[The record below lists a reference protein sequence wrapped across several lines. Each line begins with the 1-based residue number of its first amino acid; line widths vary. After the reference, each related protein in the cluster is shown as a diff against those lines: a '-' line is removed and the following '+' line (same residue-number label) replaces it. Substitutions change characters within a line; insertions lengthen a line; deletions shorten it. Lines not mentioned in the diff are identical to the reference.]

1 VLDHG
6 GDDAVTDLDDVKA
19 GKYELVAVS
28 WDEIKSKPG
37 EPLDFV
43 RHRRGDI
50 VDLDVE
56 TARRLV
62 RSGAVVKPGARQ
74 QAQAQA
80 ALANL
85 RAALEQLT
93 PEQREQL
100 LATGAAIE
108 TPTAPKKRAAKKAA
122 AKGADQPPPA
132 VTPAPSG
139 TPAPQGDSTPP
150 DDGDDQGDGGDD
162 GSGS

>member
-1 VLDHG
+1 MS
-6 GDDAVTDLDDVKA
+6 DLEDVKA

-50 VDLDVE
+50 VTLDVE

-62 RSGAVVKPGARQ
+62 RSGAVVVPGAREE
-74 QAQAQA
+74 AQAQA

-85 RAALEQLT
+85 RAAMAALT
-93 PEQREQL
+93 PEQRDAL
-100 LATGAAIE
+100 LATGQAVESA
-108 TPTAPKKRAAKKAA
+108 TAPKKRAAKKAA
-122 AKGADQPPPA
+122 AKAADQPPPT
-132 VTPAPSG
+132 VTPAPAG
-139 TPAPQGDSTPP
+139 DVPAPQGDSEPP
-150 DDGDDQGDGGDD
+150 EDDGEDA
-162 GSGS
+162 SGA

>member
-1 VLDHG
+1 MSDEI
-6 GDDAVTDLDDVKA
+6 KA

-43 RHRRGDI
+43 RHYRGDV

-62 RSGAVVKPGARQ
+62 LAGAVVKPGAREE
-74 QAQAQA
+74 AQAQV

-85 RAALEQLT
+85 RAAMQALT
-93 PEQREQL
+93 PEQREAL
-100 LATGAAIE
+100 LATGEAVE
-108 TPTAPKKRAAKKAA
+108 KPTAPKKRAAKKAA
-122 AKGADQPPPA
+122 AKAADQPPPA
-132 VTPAPSG
+132 VTPAPAGDAAPPTGDSEPPKDSGGG
-139 TPAPQGDSTPP
+139 TPDSST
-150 DDGDDQGDGGDD
+150 
-162 GSGS
+162 